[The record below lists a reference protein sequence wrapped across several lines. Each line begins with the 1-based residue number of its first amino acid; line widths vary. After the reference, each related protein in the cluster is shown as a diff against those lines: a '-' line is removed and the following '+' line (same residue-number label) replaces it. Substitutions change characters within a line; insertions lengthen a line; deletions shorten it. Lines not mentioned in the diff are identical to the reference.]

1 MLAIEARSVT
11 YRRSGLTLIQHVSL
25 CADRGEFRRAVLE
38 APGSGAE
45 TLLGLLAGG
54 RARTRITVASSS
66 TAGLRAARP
75 TGIPRRSRGRWR
87 AVPIRRGRSSPM
99 RRTGRSSCSAEPP
112 TVRAPRRPRRR
123 RSVGREC
130 RCPRRQQ
137 AGSAVVAT
145 LADPQLACPWHADTL
160 AVLVAGRLVVRA
172 EPGVALSPAVRALS
186 QVAS

>member
-25 CADRGEFRRAVLE
+25 CADRGEFLAVLE

-45 TLLGLLAGG
+45 TLLGLLAGALEPDHG
-54 RARTRITVASSS
+54 GVLVDGRSQSRARRGFRDDPRSLASGPDQ
-66 TAGLRAARP
+66 AGTLLAGAGDRAILVLDRP
-75 TGIPRRSRGRWR
+75 TGGLPVDR
-87 AVPIRRGRSSPM
+87 ADDLV
-99 RRTGRSSCSAEPP
+99 
-112 TVRAPRRPRRR
+112 
-123 RSVGREC
+123 REC
-130 RCPRRQQ
+130 RARAD

-145 LADPQLACPWHADTL
+145 LADPQLACRHAHTL
-160 AVLVAGRLVVRA
+160 AVLVAGRLVAWA